1 MELAQDLVQWRD
13 LVLAMLK
20 LLSLLPERYFVRKL
34 DLSDT
39 GCEVGR
45 WMELAQY
52 RV

>member
-1 MELAQDLVQWRD
+1 VDGTGSVFRPMAGFGTSNVEAFGSTTR
-13 LVLAMLK
+13 
-20 LLSLLPERYFVRKL
+20 EIIRKL

-39 GCEVGR
+39 GCKDGR